1 VYGVGAANLL
11 FLPIANKLK
20 NIITS
25 EVAMKELVVE
35 GLVAIANGENP
46 RIIETRLRGFLAMND

>member
-1 VYGVGAANLL
+1 M
-11 FLPIANKLK
+11 LPIANKLK